1 MFRTESEAG
10 ASVPQSDF
18 SGPDAG
24 VSTGKKKIL
33 ILMMAS
39 KNSSVRP
46 PKEMVKK
53 SNASFDGT
61 QYIRN

>member
-39 KNSSVRP
+39 KKRFLPSA
-46 PKEMVKK
+46 K
-53 SNASFDGT
+53 
-61 QYIRN
+61 RNG